1 MNCKMFL
8 LRGQLVVQACKF
20 GGLVELV
27 QRKYQTWLHPF
38 LKMLNHIF
46 GIFRGG
52 QGKAPAMMIKS
63 GK

>member
-1 MNCKMFL
+1 M
-8 LRGQLVVQACKF
+8 VQACKF